1 MHSKWQLW
9 DYFASAP
16 KDFLASYEGI
26 LALDTFGPT
35 CLKLLK
41 DHLMRGSGERIVHY
55 KMGDE
60 VTKSWLEEEFQTLS
74 LFGNTESFFIHEAQ
88 DLSADLI
95 DIILKLDLQGRFL
108 ILSFESETAGQKK
121 LLKGQNVSSITIEEP
136 KFRDFH
142 KLLDFVCNYLRLPL
156 SYESKAWLL
165 ESIEN
170 DLGTFYNSCC
180 LIKLNHPENKEVTL
194 SDVQKLLT
202 VEKLDQFALASLFA
216 RRKRKQFYEKL
227 CLLDVDFDR
236 MRLFFS
242 FLQGHIIK
250 MMDPSYSTRRS
261 YASYYD
267 KEIQSA
273 SKLWNTPDLTVELER
288 FNRWELM
295 CKKKNFLLWHELREA
310 ELRQ

>member
-16 KDFLASYEGI
+16 KDTLGSIEGI
-26 LALDTFGPT
+26 LALNSFGPT

-41 DHLMRGSGERIVHY
+41 DHLMRGAGNRIIHY
-55 KMGDE
+55 KMADE
-60 VTKSWLEEEFQTLS
+60 VTKGWIEEEFQTLS
-74 LFGNTESFFIHEAQ
+74 LFGNSESFFIHEAQ
-88 DLSADLI
+88 ELNAELFDL
-95 DIILKLDLQGRFL
+95 ILKLDLQGRAL
-108 ILSFESETAGQKK
+108 ILSFETEAGGWKK
-121 LLKGQNVSSITIEEP
+121 VLKSQSAHSITIEEP

-142 KLLDFVCNYLRLPL
+142 KLLDFVSSYLRLPL
-156 SYESKAWLL
+156 SYEAKAWLL
-165 ESIEN
+165 ESIES

-180 LIKLNHPENKEVTL
+180 LIKLNHPENKEVSL

-202 VEKLDQFALASLFA
+202 IEKLDQFALASLFA
-216 RRKRKQFYEKL
+216 RKKSKQFFEKI
-227 CLLDVDFDR
+227 CELDVDFDR
-236 MRLFFS
+236 MRSFFG

-250 MMDPSYSTRRS
+250 MMDPSYSSRRS
-261 YASYYD
+261 YTTHYD

-273 SKLWNTPDLTVELER
+273 SKLWNTADLKAELER

-295 CKKKNFLLWHELREA
+295 CKKKDFLLWHELRQA